1 MEEKEK
7 KEKDNCIKIALKKR
21 KGKLT
26 TDEDDIIDEE
36 PISPKQQIRLFPLL
50 KIPHTIRDN
59 KAKTPLYLYQT
70 LFTLFPFDFDPCP
83 SNPTFDGLFIDWGR
97 CNFVNPP
104 FNHTL
109 SWVIKALL
117 EQLKGNTSVLLI
129 PLKPSVHYFKYI
141 ISPKLDSGTA
151 SLFLLSEKIKFEGYK
166 APLPQDCC
174 IVVFPGSYGSVIG
187 QESRNIINDFPAQKK
202 NPKKKFKAIM
212 NEDRAKFDLLI
223 LSLEGYLKE
232 RENLFD
238 SIK

>member
-1 MEEKEK
+1 MEE
-7 KEKDNCIKIALKKR
+7 KEKDNCIKIAIKKR
-21 KGKLT
+21 KRKLT
-26 TDEDDIIDEE
+26 TEEDDIIDEE
-36 PISPKQQIRLFPLL
+36 PIKQKKIKVFPLL
-50 KIPHTIRDN
+50 CIPHTIRDN

-70 LFTLFPFDFDPCP
+70 LSALFTFDFDPCP
-83 SNPTFDGLFIDWGR
+83 SNPDFDGLFINWGQ

-141 ISPKLDSGTA
+141 ISPKLDSGSA
-151 SLFLLSEKIKFEGYK
+151 SLFLLSDKIKFEGYK

-174 IVVFPGSYGSVIG
+174 IVVFPGSYSPVIA
-187 QESRNIINDFPAQKK
+187 QETRNLLNEFPAQKK
-202 NPKKKFKAIM
+202 NPRKKFKAIM
-212 NEDRAKFDLLI
+212 NEDRAKFDLLL

-232 RENLFD
+232 REDLFN

>member
-1 MEEKEK
+1 M
-7 KEKDNCIKIALKKR
+7 EKDNCIKIAIKKR
-21 KGKLT
+21 KRKLT
-26 TDEDDIIDEE
+26 TEEDDIIDEE
-36 PISPKQQIRLFPLL
+36 PIKQKKIKVFPLL
-50 KIPHTIRDN
+50 CIPHTIRDN

-70 LFTLFPFDFDPCP
+70 LSALFTFDFDPCP
-83 SNPTFDGLFIDWGR
+83 SNPTFDGLFTKWGQ

-141 ISPKLDSGTA
+141 ISPKLDSGSA
-151 SLFLLSEKIKFEGYK
+151 SLFLLSDKIKFEGYK

-174 IVVFPGSYGSVIG
+174 IVVFPGSYSPVIA
-187 QESRNIINDFPAQKK
+187 QETRNLLNEFPAQKK
-202 NPKKKFKAIM
+202 NPRKKFKAIM
-212 NEDRAKFDLLI
+212 NEDRAKFDLLL

-232 RENLFD
+232 REDLLN